1 MTIRYSTGVYHLLLG
16 KNGAGDGGDGLR
28 GQFANCC
35 IDFYQGTQP
44 TSADN
49 PSGSTYLGQATLGG
63 LPFVHGVVTNGLNF
77 DAPVLATLGIP
88 AGAQWILAVTASGI
102 ANWCR
107 IKANPVDNDASS
119 TTLKR
124 IDMTVGINTGEC
136 RMSVVNLILGQTV
149 TLNSCNIAGGGT
161 V

>member
-1 MTIRYSTGVYHLLLG
+1 MTIRYSTGVYNGLLG
-16 KNGAGDGGDGLR
+16 KNGTDTGADGLR

-44 TSADN
+44 TSAN
-49 PSGSTYLGQATLGG
+49 NASGSTYLGQATLNGG
-63 LPFVHGVVTNGLNF
+63 AFAHGTATNGLNF

-88 AGAQWILAVTASGI
+88 SGAQWILNVTAAGT
-102 ANWCR
+102 ANWAR
-107 IKANPVDNDASS
+107 VKANPVDNDSVS

-136 RMSVVNLILGQTV
+136 RMSVVNLQVGQTV
-149 TLNSCNIAGGGT
+149 TINSCNIAGGGT